1 MTRSR
6 ATGIGEPLLRLSNDL
21 PVQREHIR
29 MVSNDAISRTVQFI
43 DNQFPAAE
51 LERMVL
57 QKAASMFFYMAG
69 SLVRKL
75 EQFTSLSD
83 LEKRAALSAPVRVR
97 SVDAHQDIV
106 SEGSR
111 PSEVSAII
119 EGFACRYEL
128 RSDGRRQVVGFLI
141 PGDICDLRA
150 LVLHSMD
157 HGALRSCRSQSFL
170 TRNSLTSSRSIPA
183 SG

>member
-1 MTRSR
+1 
-6 ATGIGEPLLRLSNDL
+6 
-21 PVQREHIR
+21 

-157 HGALRSCRSQSFL
+157 HGDAEVVPDRSH
-170 TRNSLTSSRSIPA
+170 SSPETL
-183 SG
+183 